1 MTEPGPHV
9 VSITVDYHGAG
20 HQPRFGRHLTIL
32 VLALVLAAA
41 VLLSAVGG
49 KRSPSPV
56 RAIKPS
62 ACEIGSIPRVE
73 AGYRPIAVRSK
84 HMACP

>member
-1 MTEPGPHV
+1 MTESGPHV

-20 HQPRFGRHLTIL
+20 QPRFGRRLMIL

-49 KRSPSPV
+49 KRSPSAV
-56 RAIKPS
+56 RTIKPS
-62 ACEIGSIPRVE
+62 ACEVGSIPRVE

-84 HMACP
+84 HTACP

>member
-20 HQPRFGRHLTIL
+20 QPRFGRGLTIL
-32 VLALVLAAA
+32 VLALVLVAA
-41 VLLSAVGG
+41 VLLSGVGG
-49 KRSPSPV
+49 KRSPSAL
-56 RAIKPS
+56 RAVKPS

-73 AGYRPIAVRSK
+73 AGYRPVAARSK
-84 HMACP
+84 HTACP